1 MVDSHSVLETFSILE
16 TEPVL
21 ETHPGPFVFETRSV
35 LNLQET

>member
-21 ETHPGPFVFETRSV
+21 EFYPGPFVFETRSV
-35 LNLQET
+35 LNL

>member
-35 LNLQET
+35 LNL

>member
-35 LNLQET
+35 FNL